1 MGKIR
6 RQDYTLAFTHLKNN
20 QNISAYNLFTD
31 LAETQKKMDKVKA
44 ALLFLLAAEC
54 RSKQNKDNHHEI
66 LEAGKLFL
74 DFGKKIETY
83 KAKGAL
89 LCASKCFLRV
99 GEYDD
104 AKKAFKKAKE
114 FQLTMIEVSRPI
126 IIIED
131 NKAVVIK
138 LETYLKKLGYSDCTN
153 YQTGKEGIRECKK
166 LISTSKNPIVL
177 LDMGLPDIDGAVV
190 ASKLLEEK
198 LDLQIILITADEK
211 TTKRVNETIRSGVS
225 AFIQKPFTIDE
236 IKTALD
242 TAEKDYSH
250 SKQ

>member
-225 AFIQKPFTIDE
+225 AFVQKPFTIDE

-242 TAEKDYSH
+242 TAEKDYSL

>member
-1 MGKIR
+1 MGEIK
-6 RQDYTLAFTHLKNN
+6 RQDYDLAFTHLKSN
-20 QNISAYNLFTD
+20 QNISAHNLFTN
-31 LAETQKKMDKVKA
+31 LAETQKKTDKVKA

-54 RSKQNKDNHHEI
+54 KSKQNKNNDHEI

-74 DFGKKIETY
+74 DFGTKIKSYE
-83 KAKGAL
+83 AKGAL

-104 AKKAFKKAKE
+104 AKKSFNKARE
-114 FQLTMIEVSRPI
+114 FRLPKIEVSRPI

-131 NKAVVIK
+131 SQAVVMK
-138 LETYLKKLGYSDCTN
+138 LKIYLEKLGYGDCTN
-153 YQTGKEGIRECKK
+153 YQTGKEGIKECKK

-177 LDMGLPDIDGAVV
+177 LDMGLPDIDGAIV
-190 ASKLLEEK
+190 ASTLLEEK
-198 LDLQIILITADEK
+198 PDLPIILITADEK
-211 TTKRVNETIRSGVS
+211 TTKRVSKTISSGVS

-242 TAEKDYSH
+242 IAEKDYSL
-250 SKQ
+250 SK

>member
-153 YQTGKEGIRECKK
+153 YQTGKEGIKECKK

-225 AFIQKPFTIDE
+225 AFVQKPFTIDE

-242 TAEKDYSH
+242 TAEKDYSL